1 MQKIFLWVLMLIGIF
16 ILSDFLINVGLN
28 STYKDIE
35 RQDKNEQIKIYQA
48 DATYVNGRIRGI
60 VKDTKNITS
69 KYIEVEL
76 YSKRNI
82 LMGRRYIDIENK
94 LEDQP
99 FEVLFRAK
107 NVEYYKMNLVDN
119 KQEGPELE
127 IISKEMT
134 RPEILVL
141 TAITFLIFWG

>member
-1 MQKIFLWVLMLIGIF
+1 MQKIFLWVLILIGIF

-35 RQDKNEQIKIYQA
+35 RQDENEQIKIYQA

-60 VKDTKNITS
+60 VKDTKNITN

>member
-60 VKDTKNITS
+60 VKDTKNITN

-94 LEDQP
+94 LENQP